1 MSNRKSLQVNP
12 KAMAL
17 HSGQAKTGSWFVSS
31 VTQDSF
37 GEANG
42 ASKWFPKTGNTVL
55 AYFPT
60 KQASVDTQVVE
71 TFQGHGIL
79 KTIDAVECSAA
90 NQKKN
95 RRKTMRHGLWRR
107 RCKKHMWVLAL
118 CPLSSDDYSNLR
130 IATHKSWCHFNTAH
144 ALINGWSFHDLVSH
158 VESCAVESM
167 HLLTCSG
174 CNHKFCNK

>member
-1 MSNRKSLQVNP
+1 MSNRKSGLQVNP

-17 HSGQAKTGSWFVSS
+17 HSGHAKTGSWFVSS

-42 ASKWFPKTGNTVL
+42 ASKWKPKNSQHKWHIFQPNRPALTHKWWKHSKVTGSS
-55 AYFPT
+55 
-60 KQASVDTQVVE
+60 KQLMPWNVRPQ
-71 TFQGHGIL
+71 I
-79 KTIDAVECSAA
+79 
-90 NQKKN
+90 KKF
-95 RRKTMRHGLWRR
+95 RRNTMRHGLWRR

-130 IATHKSWCHFNTAH
+130 IATHKCWCHFNTAH

-167 HLLTCSG
+167 YLLTCSG
-174 CNHKFCNK
+174 CNHKFCNT